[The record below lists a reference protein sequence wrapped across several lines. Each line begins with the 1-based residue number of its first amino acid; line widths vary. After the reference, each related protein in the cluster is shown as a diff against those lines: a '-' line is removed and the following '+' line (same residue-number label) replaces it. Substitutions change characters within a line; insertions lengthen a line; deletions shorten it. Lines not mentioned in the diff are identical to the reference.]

1 MAVLAVGSAS
11 ATDRIVDGTGPDNPN
26 CTVATPC
33 ATLGAAL
40 LAAQQGDTIIIN
52 AGVAL
57 TEGELVIDKNF
68 ITIRSSWGA
77 DAPVNDGVNR
87 TLDPVATPSTT
98 TCDANEACIDIAGF
112 DYALEIQANNVTIDG
127 LQILGDADGANVAY
141 AGIVILGGYDR
152 WTIKN
157 VLVHNIA
164 NKRSGSSFNLSFGVF
179 GNANITSGS
188 ATMTGNEIK
197 ESYFY
202 NLGGENVGGVNV
214 TAGVG
219 IYLEG
224 LEGDVAECNAIDKFL
239 CGAWVHDNT
248 LFELARGININ
259 NFTEFVD
266 GREPSV
272 GVVVPQDE
280 ENALPNNGAR
290 INANTYDDHSS
301 GTELDTGVAIGIGGS
316 LVEEA
321 NANFTNTLAYVANA
335 GRRAVVDELLLA
347 PFWKSSNPNPQSV
360 LGPDSDAYFASQ
372 TLAEDNSADDATI
385 VHLTAGPAHSLTV
398 YPGGETT
405 SVKVSIDNDGD
416 LNVREGARLLYDDA
430 FHNSVGP
437 VAGVAEVL
445 FNGTDGDDL
454 LTVDFVNGNPVP
466 RGIAGGGSCELLE
479 HASSDDCGIQ
489 FDGADGFDKVI
500 IRGQAQSVDE
510 AIYMG
515 NGGNGNA
522 SDEGSGTIVF
532 EPLNIAAGT
541 ITPGTSRLINFMN
554 IEPIDDVVIVNGTY
568 AIVLQDDVNH
578 EVNFVDGPTV
588 FGSNTFQINS
598 GAVPTFEKVNFRNK
612 KDVVVYGG
620 DDTTGGTNS
629 ADDIFTLFTPDG
641 DAPALLQSV
650 ALYGGD
656 GSGVDTGDDYFVVRP
671 SADFP
676 IAVYGDDDVTADW
689 FFLDCADVTG
699 CDPSVVNAVVPV
711 VGAST
716 LPSIAGFED
725 VTINDIEETADDLGA
740 DDVEIA
746 KTVNTFGDAHPGD
759 AIEFTVTVTKIS
771 AGSFDLSATPVWVTD
786 VIDHRFSVDE
796 QSIVVDE
803 GTVDITDNRALL
815 WRLDDDAAFTQ
826 NEVKTMTYSV
836 IVNTLLT
843 TDDID
848 NWSSVLN
855 PDNDL
860 TNNHDSTSVDVTEV
874 FGFPAKAAIQASVF
888 APTQAGPRYIVGLYG
903 GALDPATLNIGPVMC
918 RVPDQNKAAGWDGG
932 LGNLWYSCG
941 EGLPAKDGLFSP
953 LVVTDLFRDQ
963 SGRIW
968 LTSWGF
974 GGLYY
979 SDDDGKTW
987 TDPFLDLTGGP
998 GGAPDGI
1005 DDPVAQIYAITE
1017 DIIGTLYISANNGDM
1032 YRSFDGGGTW
1042 QKAKQLPL
1050 GSADTPWSLEADPTA
1065 PGKLYAGTFGDSLYV
1080 TTNFGETWQKPEG
1093 NGLGNGHIFDIEF
1106 DPISGNIFVGTA
1118 LGVYYT
1124 ADEGDNWNGLNTAFP
1139 EPTVPPE
1146 VRHVAFD
1153 ENGVL
1158 YIGTWGQGV
1167 WVSSNW
1173 QATALD
1179 EFALQVGQVQDLA
1192 VMDGGVFVLSAGAEM
1207 MRFDGVAYSSSV
1219 DTEDEGPAQ
1228 VPTTYALEQNYPNP
1242 FNPTT
1247 TIEFALPATSEVSLA
1262 VYDMLGRRVALLVN
1276 GQLTTGQHRIQFNAS
1291 SLPSGMYLY
1300 RLTTPTGAVTK
1311 KMMLIK

>member
-1 MAVLAVGSAS
+1 MAVFAVGSAS
-11 ATDRIVDGTGPDNPN
+11 ATDRIVDGVGPDNGA
-26 CTVATPC
+26 CTLATPC

-68 ITIRSSWGA
+68 ITIRSDWGA
-77 DAPVNDGVNR
+77 DAPVFDGVNR
-87 TLDPVATPSTT
+87 TLDPTATPTTT

-127 LQILGDADGANVAY
+127 IQIIGDADGANDAY
-141 AGIVILGGYDR
+141 AGIAILGGYDR

-164 NKRSGSSFNLSFGVF
+164 NKRSGSNFNLSFGVF
-179 GNANITSGS
+179 GNANITTGS

-197 ESYFY
+197 DSYFY

-239 CGAWVHDNT
+239 CGAWIHDNT
-248 LFELARGININ
+248 LFQLARGININ

-266 GREPSV
+266 GREPAV
-272 GVVVPQDE
+272 GVIVPQDE
-280 ENALPNNGAR
+280 ENPMPNNGAR
-290 INANTYDDHSS
+290 INSNTYDWHVL
-301 GTELDTGVAIGIGGS
+301 GLVNTELDTGVAIGIGGS

-321 NANFTNTLAYVANA
+321 NGNFTNTLAYVANA
-335 GRRAVVDELLLA
+335 GRKAVVDELILA

-372 TLAEDNSADDATI
+372 TLAEDNSADNATI
-385 VHLTAGPAHSLTV
+385 VNLTAGPAHILTV
-398 YPGGETT
+398 FPGGETT

-430 FHNSVGP
+430 FYNSVGP

-454 LTVDFVNGNPVP
+454 LTVDFVNGNPIP
-466 RGIAGGGSCELLE
+466 EGITTAGTCQLLE
-479 HASSDDCGIQ
+479 HGDSDDCGIQ

-515 NGGNGNA
+515 NGGNVNA

-532 EPLNIAAGT
+532 EPLDIAAGT

-554 IEPIDDVVIVNGTY
+554 IEPIDDVVIVNGTF

-588 FGSNTFQINS
+588 FGDNTFQINS
-598 GAVPTFEKVNFRNK
+598 GAVATFEKVNFRNK

-620 DDTTGGTNS
+620 DDTAGGTNS

-676 IAVYGDDDVTADW
+676 IAVYGDDDVAADW
-689 FFLDCADVTG
+689 FFLDCADVAL
-699 CDPSVVNAVVPV
+699 CDPSVVNGIVPV
-711 VGAST
+711 VGPAT
-716 LPSIAGFED
+716 LPPIAGFED
-725 VTINDIEETADDLGA
+725 ITINDIESTALDLGA
-740 DDVEIA
+740 DDVEVV

-759 AIEFTVTVTKIS
+759 AIDFTVTVTNNGP
-771 AGSFDLSATPVWVTD
+771 GSINLTALPVWVTD

-803 GTVDITDNRALL
+803 GTVDITNNRALL
-815 WRLDDDAAFTQ
+815 WRLDDDAAFAPA
-826 NEVKTMTYSV
+826 EVKTMTYSV

-855 PDNDL
+855 PDFDL

-918 RVPDQNKAAGWDGG
+918 RVPDQNKAVGWDGG

-1080 TTNFGETWQKPEG
+1080 TSNFGETWEKPEG

-1118 LGVYYT
+1118 LGVYYS

-1167 WVSSNW
+1167 WVSTNW
-1173 QATALD
+1173 QATALG

-1192 VMDGGVFVLSAGAEM
+1192 VTDGGVFILSAGAEM
-1207 MRFDGVAYSSSV
+1207 MRFDGLAYSSSV
-1219 DTEDEGPAQ
+1219 DTEEEGPAQ

-1247 TIEFALPATSEVSLA
+1247 TIEF
-1262 VYDMLGRRVALLVN
+1262 
-1276 GQLTTGQHRIQFNAS
+1276 
-1291 SLPSGMYLY
+1291 
-1300 RLTTPTGAVTK
+1300 
-1311 KMMLIK
+1311 